1 MCTHVQRDAVWPD
14 NISLMKL
21 PAKMRRWKFHWHRR
35 KRVGGGGR
43 SAAGSPL
50 LFLFDTEAEL
60 FYMCVHI
67 GGALQVF
74 NYDAH
79 LSSRRRSGVEP
90 QKKNST
96 SSIRS
101 SHVQL
106 CALCSSVFFP
116 YNIREKTYTNREQR
130 RHLTIRVHIYIYI
143 EGYCKDTALVIEI

>member
-1 MCTHVQRDAVWPD
+1 MCT
-14 NISLMKL
+14 
-21 PAKMRRWKFHWHRR
+21 
-35 KRVGGGGR
+35 
-43 SAAGSPL
+43 
-50 LFLFDTEAEL
+50 
-60 FYMCVHI
+60 HI

-116 YNIREKTYTNREQR
+116 YNIREKTFTNREQR

-143 EGYCKDTALVIEI
+143 EGYCKDTALVIEIWRDIVLTNWAGYVQLMMALGVSRAITKPPTRVRSKHVFIYLTINIYRQMKCNLKSQQFR